1 MKKILLTGASSY
13 SQKQIEDIE
22 ELGYQCC
29 YMKDEAG
36 KLNSTF
42 FSVEAIVCNGL
53 FLYHDL
59 SVFPQLKFIQLTS
72 AGLDRVPIERIRE
85 RGIVLKNARGVYS
98 KPMAEWA
105 IMQVLE
111 HYKRASFF
119 AKHQKEK
126 KWEKERTLREVVGT
140 QVAIIGAGSVGEEV
154 AKRFKAFEAKVVGF
168 DPIVTTSLWF
178 DDIRDVKELPQQIS
192 NFDIV
197 VLTAP
202 LTADT
207 HHLMS
212 YPLLLSMKSNTILV
226 NIARGA
232 LIDTDALIKVL
243 KERSD
248 LYAALDVFEEE
259 PLPVN
264 SPLWS
269 LPNVSVS
276 PHNSFISDG
285 NNERIFKV
293 IYQNLKD
300 FIAQNK

>member
-1 MKKILLTGASSY
+1 MKQILLTGAFSY

-22 ELGYQCC
+22 GLGYQCC
-29 YMKDEAG
+29 YMKDETR
-36 KLNSTF
+36 KLNSTVS
-42 FSVEAIVCNGL
+42 SVEAIVCNGL

-105 IMQVLE
+105 IMQVLV

-119 AKHQKEK
+119 VKHQKEK
-126 KWEKERTLREVVGT
+126 KWEKERLLREVAGS

-178 DDIRDVKELPQQIS
+178 DEIRDVKELPQQIS

-212 YPLLLSMKSNTILV
+212 YPLLSSMKSNTILV

-243 KERSD
+243 KERPD

-264 SPLWS
+264 SPLWT

-285 NNERIFKV
+285 NNERMFKV
-293 IYQNLKD
+293 IYQNLKN